1 MYDRA
6 QHLATWDHF
15 RQVHG
20 MTLRVLDLVPADK
33 IDSHQVQN
41 MRTPKQ
47 LIVHLYGTIV
57 RDITEGVVSGAIKA
71 EDDEATLARIKTK
84 ADLVRF
90 VTESWAAA
98 DKAAGAITDAG
109 LQASV
114 KTPWGFDMP
123 GAVCMSVIRDEYFHH
138 RGQLYAYARALG
150 LEPPMMWDFEHNEA
164 DFRPKAA
171 AQA

>member
-1 MYDRA
+1 MYDHA

-33 IDSHQVQN
+33 IDSHPVQN
-41 MRTPKQ
+41 MRSPKE

-71 EDDEATLARIKTK
+71 EDDEATLARIRTK

-90 VTESWAAA
+90 VTESWTAA
-98 DKAAGAITDAG
+98 DKAAGAITDAA

-123 GAVCMSVIRDEYFHH
+123 GAVCLSVTRDEYFHH
-138 RGQLYAYARALG
+138 RGQLYAYVRQMGGA
-150 LEPPMMWDFEHNEA
+150 PPMMWDFEHNAPEFQPRERQTA
-164 DFRPKAA
+164 
-171 AQA
+171 